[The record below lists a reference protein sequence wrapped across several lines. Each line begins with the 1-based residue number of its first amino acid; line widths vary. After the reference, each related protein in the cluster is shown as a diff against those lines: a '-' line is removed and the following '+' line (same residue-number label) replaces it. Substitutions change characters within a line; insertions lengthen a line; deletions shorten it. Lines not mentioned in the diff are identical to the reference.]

1 MYGDDAGPY
10 LGVPQPH
17 HALVGAGHGHRVEKV
32 ETVEGDVD
40 TQDVVFSWS
49 AQYGQT
55 PASAQVPELT
65 TVFST
70 CG

>member
-1 MYGDDAGPY
+1 MKCTERDQTSHH

-17 HALVGAGHGHRVEKV
+17 HALVRAGHGHRAEKV

-40 TQDVVFSWS
+40 PLDVILPWS

-55 PASAQVPELT
+55 PPSAQVPQL
-65 TVFST
+65 
-70 CG
+70 GI